1 MSLDDAFFDGPSEI
15 GALKLRPFT
24 IGSMTACRKMGLS
37 IFTGNDKEPS
47 GDEVQRQI
55 VAFAW
60 LQSEPLQKVLAA
72 LRNGAWEVAVDE
84 FEWRVRPQDL
94 KALEAEITRI
104 SNQIGVAAVDVV
116 QRDTPPDPNEPGN
129 F

>member
-1 MSLDDAFFDGPSEI
+1 MSLDDAFLDGPSEI

-37 IFTGNDKEPS
+37 IFTGGEKEPTA
-47 GDEVQRQI
+47 DEIQRQI

-72 LRNGAWEVAVDE
+72 LRDGAWEALVDE
-84 FEWRVRPQDL
+84 FEWKVQPQGL
-94 KALEAEITRI
+94 KALESEITRI
-104 SNQIGVAAVDVV
+104 SSQIGLAAVDVV

-129 F
+129 